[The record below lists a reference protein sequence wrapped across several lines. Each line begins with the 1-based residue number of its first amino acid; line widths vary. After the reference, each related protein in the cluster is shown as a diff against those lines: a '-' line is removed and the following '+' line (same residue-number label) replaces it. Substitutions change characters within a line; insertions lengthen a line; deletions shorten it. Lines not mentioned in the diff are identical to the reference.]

1 MNRKFVLAVLMFVF
15 AMPSAAPAATLIS
28 LIQGGELTVGS
39 TKFNAFSS
47 QNMSNID
54 LSLVDVMV
62 GGTELNPN
70 IQFEF
75 NSHVLKA
82 ENGRSSSFDVDFSIF
97 AGAGNVV
104 QGLVTSRL
112 LALSMTYPNPH
123 VNQQQPSINVFGTLT
138 DGVLNPTLHLLKT
151 RNGEILNDSDPL
163 GPANSV
169 LVHSVA
175 ALVSNVND
183 SGAELKRF
191 GYEFNLQPVASVPEP
206 STLLVWSVGI
216 LGALRFGRRRHA

>member
-1 MNRKFVLAVLMFVF
+1 MDNL
-15 AMPSAAPAATLIS
+15 
-28 LIQGGELTVGS
+28 
-39 TKFNAFSS
+39 
-47 QNMSNID
+47 D

-62 GGTELNPN
+62 DGTELNPN
-70 IQFEF
+70 IKFEF
-75 NSHVLKA
+75 SSHVLKA

-104 QGLVTSRL
+104 QGLVTSKL

-123 VNQQQPSINVFGTLT
+123 DDVLYPSINVSGKLT

-151 RNGEILNDSDPL
+151 RYDEIFNDSDPL

-175 ALVSNVND
+175 DLDSNVID

-206 STLLVWSVGI
+206 SSVLVWSMVPGTRI
-216 LGALRFGRRRHA
+216 